1 MEQSAQPTFE
11 EFEGY
16 VRKYHKRVGLRM
28 IYKKYNIG
36 KDEREKFRKMWD
48 MVEAEPVNNVK
59 V

>member
-1 MEQSAQPTFE
+1 MSQPAFE
-11 EFEGY
+11 EFESY

-36 KDEREKFRKMWD
+36 KDEREKYRKMWD
-48 MVEAEPVNNVK
+48 LVEAEPVYDPK